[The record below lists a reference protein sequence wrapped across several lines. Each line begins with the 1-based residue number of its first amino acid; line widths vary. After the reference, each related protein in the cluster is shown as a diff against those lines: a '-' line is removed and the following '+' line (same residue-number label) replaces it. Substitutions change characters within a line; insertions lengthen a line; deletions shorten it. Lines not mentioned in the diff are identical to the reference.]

1 MLTREPEL
9 AYNTENK
16 RMPRGGRRL
25 KEDDSYVTGHSYST
39 GSSNPPPSLS
49 EVQRPALQWP
59 ALQKRD
65 AERTLDEGKEDAPMM
80 IQEDSVGTYHSKTYW
95 VNLFNGFAEMTDPIS
110 SDLALFLYCM
120 LN

>member
-39 GSSNPPPSLS
+39 GSSNPPPSQ
-49 EVQRPALQWP
+49 QRPRP

-65 AERTLDEGKEDAPMM
+65 AEGTLDEEKEDAPMM
-80 IQEDSVGTYHSKTYW
+80 IQEDSVATYHSKTYW

-120 LN
+120 LK

>member
-39 GSSNPPPSLS
+39 GSSNPPPS
-49 EVQRPALQWP
+49 QQRPRPALQRP

-65 AERTLDEGKEDAPMM
+65 AEGTLDEEKEDAPMM

-95 VNLFNGFAEMTDPIS
+95 VNLFNGFAEMTNPIS

-120 LN
+120 LK

>member
-16 RMPRGGRRL
+16 RMPRGGRARGGFYTGTT
-25 KEDDSYVTGHSYST
+25 SYAV
-39 GSSNPPPSLS
+39 GSIKP
-49 EVQRPALQWP
+49 
-59 ALQKRD
+59 QKRD
-65 AERTLDEGKEDAPMM
+65 AEGTSDEEKEDAPMM

-120 LN
+120 LK